1 MECSGAGLGQFFS
14 TFPEP
19 LVSERRLLSSWETV
33 MSNLNFKSFYHK
45 NLKMSQIFYKGMTLE
60 YLKIQKKVYFDRKYV
75 DLLTNA
81 TLMQLN

>member
-45 NLKMSQIFYKGMTLE
+45 NLKMSQIFYKGMSGNFHFLPIDIRIPE
-60 YLKIQKKVYFDRKYV
+60 NSKKSLF
-75 DLLTNA
+75 
-81 TLMQLN
+81 